1 MGFFDKIKE
10 GINKIKEEN
19 KGFGAAMK
27 RINAPGYC
35 GNFNRAIKDGDFWMG
50 SYISI
55 EGGKGVIYGS
65 NQEDYFFGGDDV
77 EAFTLIGPTTVR
89 SGDKNLPALRFSISF
104 KDGKKGEFDI
114 FTDKL
119 DMFKQALNLI

>member
-10 GINKIKEEN
+10 GINKFKEEN

-35 GNFNRAIKDGDFWMG
+35 GNFNKAIKDGDFWMG

-55 EGGKGVIYGS
+55 EDGKGVIYGS
-65 NQEDYFFGGDDV
+65 NQEDYFFCGNDV
-77 EAFTLIGPTTVR
+77 EAFTLIGPTNVR
-89 SGDKNLPALRFSISF
+89 SGDKTRAALRYSISF
-104 KDGKKGEFDI
+104 NDGKKGEFDL
-114 FTDKL
+114 FVDKL
-119 DMFKQALNLI
+119 DMFKQALNLL